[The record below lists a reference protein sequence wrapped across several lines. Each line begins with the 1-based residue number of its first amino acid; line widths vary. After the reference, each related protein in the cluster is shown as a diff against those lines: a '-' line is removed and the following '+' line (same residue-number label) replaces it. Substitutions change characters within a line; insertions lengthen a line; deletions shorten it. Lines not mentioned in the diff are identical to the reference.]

1 MNKISAQAARLIPYI
16 NRRPQATIE
25 GAVALFE
32 DVASV
37 GRSCVYLKRRRGQRA
52 DEGCY
57 REALSAHVEDV
68 AVDAMEILCSLGVED
83 LAGVFSA
90 EYERASEKHPGMTL
104 DSGRHTDESRFYA
117 LAEEAGEVC
126 AALAYDNATQTGH
139 NANLVSEVTQV
150 GALALAW
157 LLRYQDEEVQ

>member
-1 MNKISAQAARLIPYI
+1 MNKISAQAARLIPYV
-16 NRRPQATIE
+16 NRRPQAAFE
-25 GAVALFE
+25 AAVALFE

-37 GRSCVYLKRRRGQRA
+37 GRSAIYLKHRRDQRA
-52 DEGCY
+52 GTGQYLES
-57 REALSAHVEDV
+57 LSVRLEDT
-68 AVDAMEILCSLGVED
+68 AIDAIELLCALGVED
-83 LAGVFSA
+83 PAVALAA

-104 DSGRHTDESRFYA
+104 DSARHTDESRFYA

-126 AALAYDNATQTGH
+126 ASLTYDNATQAGH
-139 NANLVSEVTQV
+139 GASLTSEVTQV